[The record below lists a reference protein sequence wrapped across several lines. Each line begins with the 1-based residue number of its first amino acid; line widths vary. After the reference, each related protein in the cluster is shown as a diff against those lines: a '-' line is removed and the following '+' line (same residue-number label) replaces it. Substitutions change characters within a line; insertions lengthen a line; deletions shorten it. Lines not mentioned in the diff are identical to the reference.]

1 VVPSGTRELARIDG
15 FDGGRYWRRP
25 ARFGLVGASQMA
37 QLGGEDA
44 DGGGESLEM
53 LVGAWGDV

>member
-1 VVPSGTRELARIDG
+1 VASGTWEMAGIDG
-15 FDGGRYWRRP
+15 FDGDRCWRRP

-37 QLGGEDA
+37 WLGGEDA
-44 DGGGESLEM
+44 EGSGESLEM